1 MALSPKEVK
10 KAISSDL
17 KSREISHAT
26 ASSLL
31 GISRQSFSNFL
42 YTPKYFSRAMALR
55 YNDAFGYAIPFL
67 ISGEGALFQ
76 GDDASEVKISPQVAF
91 GAEMTYIDLLEK
103 HIALSTDILGALCEH
118 CNNER
123 IKQILSSLMGRG
135 ILVSQARK
143 ILIFTKD
150 ESGDER
156 PLFDL
161 LTSINNIL
169 DPYDKE
175 LKKSLRALK
184 GTAEE
189 ETEHGS

>member
-1 MALSPKEVK
+1 
-10 KAISSDL
+10 
-17 KSREISHAT
+17 
-26 ASSLL
+26 
-31 GISRQSFSNFL
+31 
-42 YTPKYFSRAMALR
+42 
-55 YNDAFGYAIPFL
+55 
-67 ISGEGALFQ
+67 
-76 GDDASEVKISPQVAF
+76 
-91 GAEMTYIDLLEK
+91 
-103 HIALSTDILGALCEH
+103 
-118 CNNER
+118 
-123 IKQILSSLMGRG
+123 MGRG

-184 GTAEE
+184 GSTEV